1 MAFQTAL
8 GVRWQWILYGE
19 EPMRAEAPIIS
30 EDLKEL
36 VNLWPRLT
44 EKQRQYVLGVA
55 QGILAA
61 GERK

>member
-1 MAFQTAL
+1 
-8 GVRWQWILYGE
+8 
-19 EPMRAEAPIIS
+19 
-30 EDLKEL
+30 
-36 VNLWPRLT
+36 LWPRLT